1 MTYTCGTE
9 KTTLTGSILAGAISD
24 RMRPSNSLDFRAM
37 EGQQI
42 PGRYETP
49 GGMLVDA
56 GLEALLEENTHP
68 IEVAVK
74 VNASMVSEEKL
85 EINGAL

>member
-1 MTYTCGTE
+1 VLGFGE
-9 KTTLTGSILAGAISD
+9 GLTRTDPGRWL
-24 RMRPSNSLDFRAM
+24 LDFRAM
-37 EGQQI
+37 EGEQI

-74 VNASMVSEEKL
+74 VNASMINEEKL
-85 EINGAL
+85 EINGVL